1 MEYPLNMRF
10 RLWSLSTQINVTDAN
25 GQPVCFV
32 QQKMFRL
39 KEAVTVFSN
48 PSKTQLLCEIKADR
62 VIDWSASYH
71 FIDAQGESFG
81 AVRRK
86 GMRSLFKAHYEVL
99 DEDNAHIS
107 TITEENPMAKI
118 FDSLFSE
125 VPVLG
130 LFSGYL
136 FHPRYVLTSVDG
148 QPRMRVT
155 KQRAFLEGRYILEK
169 LVDYDPVAEL
179 RALMA
184 FLMMTL
190 LERRRG

>member
-1 MEYPLNMRF
+1 MSF

-48 PSKTQLLCEIKADR
+48 PSKTQVLCEIKADR

-99 DEDNAHIS
+99 DEDNVHIS
-107 TITEENPMAKI
+107 TITEENPMAKV

-125 VPVLG
+125 IPVLG
-130 LFSGYL
+130 LFSGYV

-155 KQRAFLEGRYILEK
+155 KQRALLEGKYIMEK
-169 LVDYDPVAEL
+169 LIDYDPVAEL

>member
-1 MEYPLNMRF
+1 MEYPLILRF
-10 RLWSLSTQINVTDAN
+10 RLWTFSPQIHVTDAA
-25 GQPVCFV
+25 GQSVCFV
-32 QQKMFRL
+32 HQKLFRL
-39 KEAVTVFSN
+39 REAVTVYRD
-48 PSKTQLLCEIKADR
+48 PSKSKVLCNIQADR
-62 VIDWSASYH
+62 IIDWSASYH
-71 FIDAQGESFG
+71 FVDAEGEMFG
-81 AVRRK
+81 AVRRR
-86 GMRSLFKAHYEVL
+86 GMRSLWKAHYEVL
-99 DEDNAHIS
+99 DEHNTHIS
-107 TITEENPMAKI
+107 TITEENPMAKV

-130 LFSGYL
+130 LFSGML

-155 KQRAFLEGRYILEK
+155 KQRAFLEGRYLLEK
-169 LVDYDPVAEL
+169 LVEYDPVAEL